1 MNKFLILYPNLF
13 NVASKFNRKLDRIL
27 QNQNNGELVY
37 LEDCRN
43 FITEYCQENKRFTH
57 HKIENIQEE
66 AITHAIVFD
75 DGEEFSTEL
84 EWLKAN
90 NIPLRWIKIPIT
102 RVINIDKDDYQQY
115 SKEQYE
121 YIGRLPNRKNSP
133 NWSNPYSMYDFQIG
147 DDENQLSR
155 EDVIRKFE
163 YGFNHDN
170 LPTNLKRSDTYQLA
184 GKRLGCHCKPYACHG
199 DIIADFL
206 NSWDDGK

>member
-1 MNKFLILYPNLF
+1 MNKILILYPHIF
-13 NVASKFNRKLDRIL
+13 NVRSKFERKLNKIL
-27 QNQNNGELVY
+27 QNQDGGELVY
-37 LEDCRN
+37 LTDSRG
-43 FITEYCQENKRFTH
+43 FISDFCIKNKSFISSEIDEIH
-57 HKIENIQEE
+57 NN

-75 DGEEFSTEL
+75 DGEEFIDEIN
-84 EWLKAN
+84 WLNKN

-102 RVINIDKDDYQQY
+102 RVINIDKEKYRHL
-115 SKEQYE
+115 SPSQYE
-121 YIGRLPNRKNSP
+121 YIGRLPNRKNTP

-147 DDENQLSR
+147 DDESQLSR

-163 YGFNHDN
+163 YGFHRDN
-170 LPTNLKRSDTYQLA
+170 LPTNLKKTDTYQLA